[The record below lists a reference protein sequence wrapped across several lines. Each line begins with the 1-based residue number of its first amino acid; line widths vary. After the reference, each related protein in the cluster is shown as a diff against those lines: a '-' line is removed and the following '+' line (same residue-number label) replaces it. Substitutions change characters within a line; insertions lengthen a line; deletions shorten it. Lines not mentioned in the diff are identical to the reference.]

1 MQRSLEII
9 MIARFQLDVHPFTDR
24 GSREYQEDFF
34 YTDPPARDGIPW
46 LGAVADGMGGHVG
59 GDLASKAGIH
69 ALKLAFDAAIAARR
83 GTADALVEAATRGHE
98 AVLVAAEQA
107 NALGNMGSTIAAF
120 AVDGQTLH
128 WCSAGDSRIYLCRD
142 GRLHQLSRD
151 FTLAEDMRQGIKKG
165 DWSEGDIEGS
175 PQRNALTS
183 FMGTDAWRYDSGKKH
198 LQHDDVIVA
207 CSDGVYGT
215 IDADGILAACAPAGG
230 AASAQKIAENMQ
242 QRVQEVGKPNQDNS
256 TAVVVRVVAQKQ
268 TAVVPVDSKAAGSS
282 GVAWL
287 GGGLASVAAMGVA
300 ATIYFKGPGPAE
312 VKPAETAPNAVPVVL
327 APTPPVAIAPVA
339 PLPASA
345 ALTATPPMANDGG
358 VAQLLRLEGRINGT
372 GGDKK
377 RLDAK
382 SIPDVAQ
389 WLRDDLASRGIQE
402 SPAVSKRLTELIKK
416 NSSVVPPKSTAP
428 PKSSGP
434 PPTKP
439 ARGPDTAASQ
449 PPPKPA
455 EPEPPKTSTP
465 AADPASLATSTPKS
479 ASDAGSGG
487 AK

>member
-1 MQRSLEII
+1 
-9 MIARFQLDVHPFTDR
+9 MIAKFQLDVHPFTDR

-34 YTDPPARDGIPW
+34 YTDPPAREGIPW

-59 GDLASKAGIH
+59 GALASKAGIH

-83 GTADALVEAATRGHE
+83 GAADALVEATTQGHE

-151 FTLAEDMRQGIKKG
+151 FTLAEDMRQGIKNG

-215 IDADGILAACAPAGG
+215 IEADGILAACAPAGG
-230 AASAQKIAENMQ
+230 APSAQKIAQNMQ
-242 QRVQEVGKPNQDNS
+242 RRVQEVGKPNQDNS
-256 TAVVVRVVAQKQ
+256 TAVVARVVAQKQ
-268 TAVVPVDSKAAGSS
+268 TAVMLVASKATGTSS
-282 GVAWL
+282 VAWL
-287 GGGLASVAAMGVA
+287 GGGLASVAALGVA
-300 ATIYFKGPGPAE
+300 ATIYFKGPANPQIKPVEAASTAAPVPA
-312 VKPAETAPNAVPVVL
+312 ASASASAPPVVIAL
-327 APTPPVAIAPVA
+327 AESPPASAPSIAAPPVAK
-339 PLPASA
+339 
-345 ALTATPPMANDGG
+345 DGG
-358 VAQLLRLEGRINGT
+358 AAQLARLEKRINRT
-372 GGDKK
+372 SAGDKK
-377 RLDAK
+377 KLDPK
-382 SIPDVAQ
+382 LISIAAQ
-389 WLRDDLASRGIQE
+389 WLREDLADERIPE
-402 SPAVSKRLTELIKK
+402 SPEVAKRLTELIKK
-416 NSSVVPPKSTAP
+416 NSPIVLVKPAASRKLPSPPA
-428 PKSSGP
+428 
-434 PPTKP
+434 TKP
-439 ARGPDTAASQ
+439 DPRLDMAASQ
-449 PPPKPA
+449 PKPVEL
-455 EPEPPKTSTP
+455 EPRKTSTT
-465 AADPASLATSTPKS
+465 AVDPASLTTSASRS

-487 AK
+487 DK